1 MDEKVSIAEKDIG
14 AGGIY
19 RCRFRGTVSECDIQ
33 GCSGS
38 LVNLD
43 GMSLTRSTAR
53 GADIT
58 MVDLS
63 GAQLSGC
70 DLSGMD
76 IANCKL
82 DGMTINGIPVEA
94 LLNNYKEN
102 INMKK
107 KFRLL

>member
-43 GMSLTRSTAR
+43 EPDEIHR
-53 GADIT
+53 
-58 MVDLS
+58 
-63 GAQLSGC
+63 
-70 DLSGMD
+70 
-76 IANCKL
+76 
-82 DGMTINGIPVEA
+82 
-94 LLNNYKEN
+94 
-102 INMKK
+102 
-107 KFRLL
+107 